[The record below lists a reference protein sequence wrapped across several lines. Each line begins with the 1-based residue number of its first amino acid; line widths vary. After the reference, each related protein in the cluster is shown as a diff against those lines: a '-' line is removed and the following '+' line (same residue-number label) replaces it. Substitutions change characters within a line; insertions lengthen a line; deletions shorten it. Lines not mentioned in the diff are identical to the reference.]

1 MLIVITALLA
11 IIAIQLA
18 ALSRELQ
25 NEADR
30 VRSFLRVF
38 QEALK
43 AIAEGVESVRVEVE
57 RLVVVSFRS
66 RSGIVAARLV
76 F

>member
-57 RLVVVSFRS
+57 RLADES
-66 RSGIVAARLV
+66 
-76 F
+76 